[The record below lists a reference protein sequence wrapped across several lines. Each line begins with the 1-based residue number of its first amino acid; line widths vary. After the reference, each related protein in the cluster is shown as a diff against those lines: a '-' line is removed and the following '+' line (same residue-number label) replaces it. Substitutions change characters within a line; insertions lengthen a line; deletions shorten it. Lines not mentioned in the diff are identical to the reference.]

1 MEQTL
6 KSNRLLSLD
15 IMRGITIAGMILVND
30 PGGKV
35 PFVPLEHAEW
45 IGLTPTDLVFPFFM
59 FIMGITTFLSLRKT
73 DFKWTRPTV
82 FHILKRALLLWLIG
96 LVIAYLF
103 NFVFAWNS
111 EACKTLPFGE
121 RFCASADTLGSLRIL
136 GVLPRLGICYGLA
149 AFTAITLK
157 HRYIPLFIAL
167 LFVVYFIILI
177 TGNGYAHDETN
188 ILYRFDDL
196 VMGANHMFGEHP
208 DPEGILSTLPA
219 WGHVLIGFCVGKA
232 VLSLDDLN
240 AKIEKLF
247 IYGSLLL
254 FAGFLLSYGCPIS
267 KKLWTPTFSLT
278 TCGFAS
284 LVLALLVW
292 LIDKK
297 GKTGRITDFFHVF
310 GVNPLAL
317 YVLADLIAIPLSVIP
332 VGMSEGKPGSL
343 RLLLFDHIGEPL
355 FGPQGGGLLY
365 SILFVLICWCAG
377 YWLYKKKIYIKL

>member
-15 IMRGITIAGMILVND
+15 IMRGITIAGMILVNN

-82 FHILKRALLLWLIG
+82 LHILRRALLLWLIG

-103 NFVFAWNS
+103 NFISTWNS
-111 EACKTLPFGE
+111 VACRTLPFGE
-121 RFCASADTLGSLRIL
+121 RFCASADTLGRLRIL

-157 HRYIPLFIAL
+157 YRYIPLFIAL
-167 LFVVYFIILI
+167 LFVVYFILLL
-177 TGNGYAHDETN
+177 TGNGYAHNETN

-196 VMGANHMFGEHP
+196 VMGASHMFGDHP

-232 VLSLDDLN
+232 VFSLDNLD

-297 GKTGRITDFFHVF
+297 GKTGRILDFFLIF

-317 YVLADLIAIPLSVIP
+317 YVLADVVAIPLSAIP
-332 VGMSEGKPGSL
+332 VGMSNGKPGSL

-377 YWLYKKKIYIKL
+377 YWLYKKKIFIKL